1 MDYRTASLR
10 LVLAAIFLAPHAAR
24 AQRGGIPV
32 DGLELWVKADGPMK
46 VANNQMDFQAAS
58 ALYTRGLGLIKS
70 ALGKR

>member
-1 MDYRTASLR
+1 M
-10 LVLAAIFLAPHAAR
+10 
-24 AQRGGIPV
+24 
-32 DGLELWVKADGPMK
+32 MK